1 MNDTN
6 TTAAAEVKKAYTIPR
21 VFFDD
26 HIARELPPYSQEV
39 WGTPEGVIIKS
50 TKSTYTVLLSS
61 DEAEELFS
69 DADFYSDIVSMSD
82 GDRMYFGLQCS
93 ARATCKRMRAQ
104 GF

>member
-1 MNDTN
+1 MNDT
-6 TTAAAEVKKAYTIPR
+6 TTTAAEVKTAYTIPR

-26 HIARELPPYSQEV
+26 HIARELPPFCKEV

-50 TKSTYTVLLSS
+50 TKSTYTVLLSR

-69 DADFYSDIVSMSD
+69 DADYYSYIVEMSEDKSM
-82 GDRMYFGLQCS
+82 FGLQCS

>member
-1 MNDTN
+1 MNDT
-6 TTAAAEVKKAYTIPR
+6 TDTAAEVKTAYTIPR

-26 HIARELPPYSQEV
+26 HIARELPPFSDELR
-39 WGTPEGVIIKS
+39 GLPEGVITKS
-50 TKSTYTVLLSS
+50 TKSTYTVLLSR

-69 DADFYSDIVSMSD
+69 DADYYSYIVKMSE
-82 GDRMYFGLQCS
+82 DRWMFGLQSS